1 MTEKMLEQERD
12 IEACR
17 KAGVPDSD
25 LPPIPI
31 PSSGAHYVAATL
43 HHKKDGTSELV
54 IIDPLGEKGEV
65 NRSYQQEIQV
75 IEDGFKE
82 RFNITS
88 VKRNQGNV
96 IFQSDHNSC
105 GAACVF
111 NLETQLNGSRPKEG
125 ELGIENN
132 RGKLQFEPGAAVLRF
147 NQKENLEKADA
158 LIREKVK
165 EPIKVVVKEEIPQ
178 QSPTISEIEMQGQKD
193 LQEAITLSLIEK
205 VKEPIKVVAKEE
217 IPQQSP
223 TISVKDINKKLT
235 EIEMQDEKALQEA
248 IALSLNPNRQVD
260 QDVIKSQQKI
270 LDQFSLIKGKNAGNL
285 NPSQTPP
292 IAENPSRKRKE
303 R

>member
-165 EPIKVVVKEEIPQ
+165 E
-178 QSPTISEIEMQGQKD
+178 
-193 LQEAITLSLIEK
+193 
-205 VKEPIKVVAKEE
+205 IKVVAKEE